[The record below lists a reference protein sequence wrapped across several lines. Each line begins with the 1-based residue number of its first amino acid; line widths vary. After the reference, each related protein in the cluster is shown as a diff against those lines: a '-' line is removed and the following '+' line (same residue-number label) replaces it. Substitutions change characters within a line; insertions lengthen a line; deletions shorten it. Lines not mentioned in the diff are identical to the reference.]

1 MAVLRPPK
9 KEKIIAGFIYSSPE
23 DYAASSAI
31 LAEKFGAMDFD
42 SGEQYFEHTDYY
54 EAEMGKNLKR
64 RFVSFSALA
73 DPSELCAIK
82 IFTNSVEE
90 EFLFPGTP
98 RRRVNIDPGLLSE
111 PKLVLASTKNFTHR
125 IYIGSSIWAEVTL
138 RYIGDSYTTLEWTY
152 PDYAKKDTI
161 AFFNM
166 VRKEYRK
173 SLK

>member
-90 EFLFPGTP
+90 EFLFPGTAFRAETGTGFHKKLHAP
-98 RRRVNIDPGLLSE
+98 DIYWLIHMGRGDTALYRGFVYHAGMDISGLRE
-111 PKLVLASTKNFTHR
+111 KG
-125 IYIGSSIWAEVTL
+125 Y
-138 RYIGDSYTTLEWTY
+138 DSV
-152 PDYAKKDTI
+152 
-161 AFFNM
+161 F
-166 VRKEYRK
+166 
-173 SLK
+173 